1 MAYLE
6 LDDHPEKIT
15 PYTLTPTQKRKNN
28 KDNFI
33 FKNPL
38 NLKIMSQTMFLIK
51 KVKKGARKKIFLL
64 LNQIIISS
72 LENNFN
78 PSEKGCKR
86 PSHPTLLGPFRFCL
100 NLNTFRSNNVKK
112 ATQINTQIK
121 TSIK

>member
-78 PSEKGCKR
+78 PSEKRLQKTKSPYFIR
-86 PSHPTLLGPFRFCL
+86 TL
-100 NLNTFRSNNVKK
+100 
-112 ATQINTQIK
+112 
-121 TSIK
+121 SILPQSQYFSL